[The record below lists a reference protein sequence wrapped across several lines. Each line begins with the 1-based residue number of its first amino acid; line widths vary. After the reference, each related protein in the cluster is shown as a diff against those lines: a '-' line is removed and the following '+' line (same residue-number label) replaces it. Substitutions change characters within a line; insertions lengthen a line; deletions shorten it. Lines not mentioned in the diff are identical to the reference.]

1 MCPEYYRR
9 GRNWY
14 TAMGALF
21 IISAAIVM
29 IRQIIL
35 WTPDFV
41 VDFLLNSEITN
52 EKVSIAMIAFGC
64 ILVALGFR
72 KRDGRPS

>member
-21 IISAAIVM
+21 IVSACIVL
-29 IRQIIL
+29 IRQLVL
-35 WTPDFV
+35 WTPDFM
-41 VDFLLNSEITN
+41 VDFLLNSEITH
-52 EKVSIAMIAFGC
+52 EKISVGMIGFGLV
-64 ILVALGFR
+64 LVARGFKNDTQR
-72 KRDGRPS
+72 